1 MRKKLALVVGI
12 VAAANLTVFAAPAH
26 ACHDIMTSENPI
38 HNWICAT
45 VHDVVGH

>member
-1 MRKKLALVVGI
+1 MRKKIALVAA
-12 VAAANLTVFAAPAH
+12 VATGNLILFAAPAH

-38 HNWICAT
+38 HNQICTT